1 MIIRILILL
10 LLLTGCISGKD
21 SSDVDPP
28 DLVLESGDFVK
39 MDFTVRI
46 KDSGEVFATTYAE
59 VALNPEVEKMEM
71 FISPDKFEPLGFT
84 LGEGQMFPALEDSMI
99 GLKIGDTKNITL
111 APEDAYGEWSPG
123 NITTRLKTVVLPRL
137 TNSSVSDYI
146 ALAGKE
152 PELNETIPLNYNW
165 TASVVNIYDQNITL
179 LIETNNNTDIDTEYG
194 TALVTSNDTHI
205 TTSLTPEFGAT
216 VMTSEGMGVIS
227 EENDTHFTI
236 DRNHPLAGK
245 TLVFEVTV
253 RDIMKAGQVLAQKIT
268 WTDYETGLDIAKN
281 EKKPAIVVFYLDDC
295 SACEALDNLTFSN
308 PQVTELK
315 DRFVWIKVD
324 AAANPQVAGE
334 YDTKS
339 YPTIVLLDRAGEV
352 SNKIT
357 GYIPPAELKREMNTS
372 GKD

>member
-21 SSDVDPP
+21 SGDVDPP
-28 DLVLESGDFVK
+28 DLVLGSGDFVK
-39 MDFTVRI
+39 IDYVGRI
-46 KDSGEVFATTYAE
+46 EETGEVFDTTNAD
-59 VALNPEVEKMEM
+59 VAFNPDIGKTDR
-71 FISPDKFEPLGFT
+71 FTFADKYEPMSFTVGKGQILPVFEAG
-84 LGEGQMFPALEDSMI
+84 MI
-99 GLKIGDTKNITL
+99 GMRVGDTRYITL
-111 APEDAYGEWSPG
+111 APEDAYGEWSSEY
-123 NITTRLKTVVLPRL
+123 ILALSRVVALPKL
-137 TNSSVSDYI
+137 TDVLLSDFI
-146 ALAGKE
+146 AATGRE
-152 PELNETIPLNYNW
+152 PEVNETIQLNYW
-165 TASVVNIYDQNITL
+165 KARVVNISDQNMTFL
-179 LIETNNNTDIDTEYG
+179 HEPEDNTIVSTEYG
-194 TALVTSNDTHI
+194 PTHITLNDTHVI
-205 TTSLTPEFGAT
+205 TTLNPEGDSVVT
-216 VMTSEGMGVIS
+216 TSYGVAVITDVN
-227 EENDTHFTI
+227 ETHFII
-236 DRNHPLAGK
+236 DYNHPLTGK

-295 SACEALDNLTFSN
+295 PACEALDNLTFSN